1 MFNDQTVVITGAG
14 RGIGASAA
22 LQFAEHGASVVVNDL
37 DAAMA
42 AQTANVILSQGG
54 QAIAVPGDV
63 TAAGFPELLMQTTV
77 DTFAK
82 LNVVVNNAGYTWD
95 AMAHKLTDEQ
105 WQSILD
111 VHLSAPFRMI
121 RAAAPFLR
129 AAAAA
134 ELESGA
140 SLSNRC
146 IVNVSSTSGLHGN
159 IGQAN
164 YAAGKMGIVGLTK
177 TIAKEWG
184 RLGIRCNAVAFG
196 FIDTRLT
203 RSQEVQEEAIEIDGR
218 EVVLGIPQKVRSML
232 DQDIHLRI
240 PLGRPAT
247 DEEAAAG
254 IVLIAS
260 PLASYITGHVLEVTG
275 GMGI

>member
-42 AQTANVILSQGG
+42 AETANAIMSQGG
-54 QAIAVPGDV
+54 QAVAVPGDV
-63 TAAGFPELLMQTTV
+63 TAAGFPELLMQTAV
-77 DTFAK
+77 DTFGK

-105 WQSILD
+105 WQAVLD
-111 VHLSAPFRMI
+111 VHLTAPFRMI

-140 SLSNRC
+140 SLTNRC

-203 RSQEVQEEAIEIDGR
+203 RSQEAQEEAIEIDGR

-232 DQDIHLRI
+232 DKDIHLRI